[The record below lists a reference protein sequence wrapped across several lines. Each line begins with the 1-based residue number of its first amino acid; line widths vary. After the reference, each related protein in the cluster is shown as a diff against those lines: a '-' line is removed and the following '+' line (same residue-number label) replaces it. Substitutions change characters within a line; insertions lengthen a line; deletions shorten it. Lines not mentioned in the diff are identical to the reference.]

1 MDIISL
7 IVITVI
13 KSLIM
18 IIALLTAF
26 AYLTY
31 IERKLV
37 GRIQVRYGPNRVG
50 PFGILQPI
58 ADGIKL
64 IMKEDII
71 PERADKVVYV
81 IAPAISVVTALC
93 AFAAIP
99 IGPPF
104 ELLGYTI
111 VPAIADVN
119 ISLLYTLAILSLGIY
134 GIVLGGWSSGNKY
147 SFLGALRSS
156 AQLISYELALG
167 LSIMGVLLLAG
178 TLNLREI
185 VEKQH
190 SIWFVALQPL
200 GFLVFF
206 VCMFAETNRAP
217 FDLPEAETELVA
229 GYHTEYSSIKYALF
243 YMAEYINMVTVSS
256 LAATLFWGGYQGP
269 FLPGVLWWII
279 KVGVFLFIFMWVRA
293 TLPRFRYDQLM
304 RFGWKV
310 LLPIALLNTVA
321 TALIVALWPMPV

>member
-1 MDIISL
+1 
-7 IVITVI
+7 
-13 KSLIM
+13 
-18 IIALLTAF
+18 
-26 AYLTY
+26 
-31 IERKLV
+31 
-37 GRIQVRYGPNRVG
+37 
-50 PFGILQPI
+50 
-58 ADGIKL
+58 
-64 IMKEDII
+64 
-71 PERADKVVYV
+71 
-81 IAPAISVVTALC
+81 
-93 AFAAIP
+93 
-99 IGPPF
+99 
-104 ELLGYTI
+104 
-111 VPAIADVN
+111 
-119 ISLLYTLAILSLGIY
+119 
-134 GIVLGGWSSGNKY
+134 
-147 SFLGALRSS
+147 
-156 AQLISYELALG
+156 
-167 LSIMGVLLLAG
+167 MGVLLLAG

-200 GFLVFF
+200 GFLIFF